1 MDAIR
6 NLGITK
12 NKVTRIENG
21 RGLRLSV
28 EAGAVWITQERSQDD
43 ICLSAGESCCI
54 ERDGMTLVST
64 LKVPFAL
71 VTLEPSMPTVAAL

>member
-28 EAGAVWITQERSQDD
+28 EAGA
-43 ICLSAGESCCI
+43 
-54 ERDGMTLVST
+54 
-64 LKVPFAL
+64 FAL